1 MQYSHF
7 INSINIKYF
16 FRLRWWVCC
25 VTDLWLVCVHAQ
37 SLSSVWL
44 FVTPMEPMTVRL
56 LCPWDS
62 SDKNAGVGFHA
73 LLQGILP
80 NLGIEPKSP
89 ASPEWQADSLL
100 LSHLGRPTCCM
111 PTLILVA
118 LLIFSIQMK
127 YALSLIYFFP
137 NSFDNRNPWELDLIS

>member
-1 MQYSHF
+1 M
-7 INSINIKYF
+7 
-16 FRLRWWVCC
+16 
-25 VTDLWLVCVHAQ
+25 
-37 SLSSVWL
+37 
-44 FVTPMEPMTVRL
+44 TPMEPMTVRL
-56 LCPWDS
+56 LYPWDS

-80 NLGIEPKSP
+80 DLGIEPKSP

-100 LSHLGRPTCCM
+100 LSHLGHPTCCM

-137 NSFDNRNPWELDLIS
+137 NSFDNRNPEYYQDLFHLSGEGRRTYTKLFIEAVAESEEENNE

>member
-1 MQYSHF
+1 MSLIYDLCVCTLSH
-7 INSINIKYF
+7 
-16 FRLRWWVCC
+16 
-25 VTDLWLVCVHAQ
+25 
-37 SLSSVWL
+37 SV
-44 FVTPMEPMTVRL
+44 VSDSVIPMEPMTVRL

-80 NLGIEPKSP
+80 DLGIEPKSP

-100 LSHLGRPTCCM
+100 LSHLGRPTCYM

-137 NSFDNRNPWELDLIS
+137 TLLIIEICGN